1 MCDKIIKKNRK
12 ADRGMLKIGCPR
24 CKPRIISMLQLIKNN
39 MKTAVKILITFG
51 FASLLSNNVGAQE
64 KNDSSA
70 RAFQLTL
77 VTPLGT
83 NGVESGNKTN
93 NFSINIFAGYNGG
106 LKGVELGGFANIL
119 KGDMDGA
126 QFAGYANVN
135 LKTGKGFQGAGFL
148 NYNHL
153 GFNGAQLSGYA
164 NVVLSGS
171 KGFQGAG
178 FANVVKGSYRGVQV
192 SGFASVVADSIDG
205 FQGAGFSNYSKG
217 NTKGQIAGFAN
228 FNIGNGKGIQL
239 SGFSN
244 INTERTEGVQVS
256 GFFNYTKVLKG
267 LQLGAFNYVDSL
279 EKGASIGIISFVRNG
294 YHKFE
299 ISSNESMNGVLSYK
313 TGTNSFYNILSIGGA
328 AKDDKIYWGWGYGIG
343 TIVPLKEK
351 FDLNFEATCF
361 QINEDEWAVDRL
373 NLHNRI
379 NALVSVRLSENLT
392 VFGGPSWN
400 VLVSDIKDKHGN
412 TIKSDYAPWS
422 TFNKTYNNDT
432 NVKMYPG
439 FSLGVRF

>member
-1 MCDKIIKKNRK
+1 
-12 ADRGMLKIGCPR
+12 
-24 CKPRIISMLQLIKNN
+24 
-39 MKTAVKILITFG
+39 MKTTVKFLVAFELA
-51 FASLLSNNVGAQE
+51 FLLASHAGAQE
-64 KNDSSA
+64 KKDSSA

-93 NFSINIFAGYNGG
+93 NFSINILAGYNGG
-106 LKGVELGGFANIL
+106 LKGLEIGGFANIL

-135 LKTGKGFQGAGFL
+135 LRKGKGFQGSGFL
-148 NYNHL
+148 NYNHQE
-153 GFNGAQLSGYA
+153 FKGAQLSGYA
-164 NVVLSGS
+164 NVVLANS

-178 FANVVKGSYRGVQV
+178 FANVVKGNYQGVQL
-192 SGFASVVADSIDG
+192 SGFANVVTDSIDG
-205 FQGAGFSNYSKG
+205 FQGAGFTNYSKG
-217 NTKGQIAGFAN
+217 NAKGQLAGFAN
-228 FNIGNGKGIQL
+228 FNIGNGEGIQL

-244 INTERTEGVQVS
+244 INTGRTNGAQVS
-256 GFFNYTKVLKG
+256 GFINYTKVLKG
-267 LQLGAFNYVDSL
+267 LQLGVFNYVDSL
-279 EKGASIGIISFVRNG
+279 EKGASIGVISFVRNG
-294 YHKFE
+294 YHKIE

-328 AKDDKIYWGWGYGIG
+328 AKDNKLYWGWGYGIG
-343 TIVPLKEK
+343 TIVPLKGR

-361 QINEDEWAVDRL
+361 QVNEDEWTVDRL

-379 NALVSVRLSENLT
+379 NALVSVRLSDNIT

-439 FSLGVRF
+439 FSLGLRF